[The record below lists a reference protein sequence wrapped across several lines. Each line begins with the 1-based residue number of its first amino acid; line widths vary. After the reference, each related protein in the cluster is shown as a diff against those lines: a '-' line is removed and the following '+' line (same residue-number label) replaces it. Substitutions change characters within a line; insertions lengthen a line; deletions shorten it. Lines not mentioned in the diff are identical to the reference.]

1 MKAGLTPAFLFH
13 FCATMKVRYPILF
26 VLFITV
32 IYSCKTTKPTQT
44 TYALPNIDTAVVVKA
59 VPPPVFITSTGDT
72 LHSLDEEVAI
82 GLTPVKPE
90 SVTLMAVGDL
100 MTGTN
105 FPNPSFLP
113 MNNGDLLWKEVAPI
127 LKQADITFGNLE
139 GVILDEG
146 GEQKECKN
154 PKACYLFRT
163 PTYLAYQYKAAGFD
177 LLSLANNH
185 ANDFGQTG
193 RTHTQKTLDSLGIQ
207 YAGAVETPSSMISSK
222 RLKIALIAVAP
233 NKGTISI
240 HQTEKLIKTVQ
251 SLDTLHD
258 IVMVSFHAGAEGK
271 KNMHVTR
278 KREFY
283 YGEDRGNVYEFS
295 HQMIDAGAD
304 VLIGHG
310 PHVPRAIEVYK
321 NRFIAYSLGNFL
333 TYGRFN
339 LRGPSGEAPLVELE
353 LAADGSFKGGQIH
366 AFYQDYT
373 LGPRSDDR
381 KRAIKTIANL
391 SKEDFPENPI
401 EIDESGRI
409 FYIQN

>member
-1 MKAGLTPAFLFH
+1 MFH
-13 FCATMKVRYPILF
+13 FCATMKVSSRIL
-26 VLFITV
+26 LFSLLAA
-32 IYSCKTTKPTQT
+32 IYSCKITKTSLTQSSP
-44 TYALPNIDTAVVVKA
+44 A
-59 VPPPVFITSTGDT
+59 PVDSTLIIEPEPVIPIFITSQGDT
-72 LHSLDEEVAI
+72 LTSLEEEVEI
-82 GLTPVKPE
+82 GLSVVKPE
-90 SVTLMAVGDL
+90 SIKLMAVGDL
-100 MTGTN
+100 MMGTN
-105 FPNPSFLP
+105 FPNHSYLP

-127 LKQADITFGNLE
+127 LRQADITFGNLE

-163 PTYLAYQYKAAGFD
+163 PTSLAYQYKDAGFD

-193 RTHTQKTLDSLGIQ
+193 RNITQQTLDSLGIR
-207 YAGAVETPSSMISSK
+207 YAGAIEAPTTSTTAK
-222 RLKIALIAVAP
+222 RLEISLLAVAP

-240 HQTEKLIKTVQ
+240 HQEEKLIQIVQ
-251 SLDTLHD
+251 SLDSISD
-258 IVMVSFHAGAEGK
+258 IVIVSFHAGAEGR

-283 YGEDRGNVYEFS
+283 YGEDRGNVYDFA

-304 VLIGHG
+304 VLLGHG

-321 NRFIAYSLGNFL
+321 NRLIAYSLGNFL

-339 LRGPSGEAPLVELE
+339 LRGPSGEAPLIEMSITSEGLF
-353 LAADGSFKGGQIH
+353 LDGQIH
-366 AFYQDYT
+366 AFYQDYA
-373 LGPRSDDR
+373 LGPRTDAR
-381 KRAIKTIANL
+381 NRVIKTIANL